1 MNNHKINESAR
12 VIPIDQSFDFDDFD
26 AAAWEAKHGRPH
38 AGTTL
43 LKKIVNDIKTKAQ
56 TGYLPLDSKIVNPQ
70 WPDKSGENGAPI
82 NTWQNLQWMLNQYG
96 VKARYNVVSKDVDV
110 TLPGIDFG
118 PDASANCVLTELSTI
133 CARNKMPKS
142 ELAEQIKL
150 IGVRNQFNPA
160 QEFIESKPW
169 DGVSRLPELYATL
182 KTAPGS
188 DRSNMELL
196 VRRWLIS
203 AVAAA
208 LKPTGFWSKG
218 VLVLQGPQ
226 SLGKTAWIKSL
237 FPEEQRG
244 LVKIGASLDPSNKDS
259 VSSAIGHWIVELGEL
274 DGTFRKADIAK
285 LKAFISQ
292 DVDMLRR
299 PYDRLESRYQ
309 RRTVF
314 FASVNPEKFLADET
328 GNVRWW
334 TIAVT
339 DVNYQH
345 SIDVQQLWAEVATL
359 LDAGERW
366 WLERD
371 EEKKLAEI
379 NAEHE
384 NVDPLEELIL
394 SRFDWNV
401 AGAARAMT
409 ATEVLIEVGMTP
421 SKALSTQCSVILKK
435 LTGKDAR
442 KSNGRKVFALP
453 PTRGDSGF

>member
-1 MNNHKINESAR
+1 MNNNTKIEEISQNR
-12 VIPIDQSFDFDDFD
+12 DLVKTKSFDDDD
-26 AAAWEAKHGRPH
+26 CSDEAVEAAYNEFMANLEAK
-38 AGTTL
+38 
-43 LKKIVNDIKTKAQ
+43 KK
-56 TGYLPLDSKIVNPQ
+56 YLPLDARVDMRNCPF
-70 WPDKSGENGAPI
+70 KSEENGRPL
-82 NTWQNLQWMLNQYG
+82 NTRENMEWMLAQYG
-96 VKARYNVVSKDVDV
+96 IKARYNVISKDVDV
-110 TLPGIDFG
+110 TLPGLDFG
-118 PDASANCVLTELSTI
+118 PDASANCILTEITSM
-133 CARNKMPKS
+133 CARNKMPQS
-142 ELAEQIKL
+142 NVADYIKL
-150 IGVRNQFNPA
+150 IGTRNQYNPA
-160 QEFIESKPW
+160 QEFIESRPW

-182 KTAPGS
+182 TTAPGY
-188 DRSNMELL
+188 DRADMEML

-203 AVAAA
+203 AVAAV

-244 LVKIGASLDPSNKDS
+244 LVKIGASLDPTNKDS

-334 TIAVT
+334 TVAVT

-345 SIDVQQLWAEVATL
+345 GIDVQQLWAEVATL
-359 LDAGERW
+359 FTAGERW

-371 EEKKLAEI
+371 EEARLAKI
-379 NAEHE
+379 NSEHE

-394 SRFDWNV
+394 SRFDWSIE
-401 AGAARAMT
+401 GAARAMT
-409 ATEVLIEVGMTP
+409 ATDVLVEIGMTP

-442 KSNGRKVFALP
+442 KSNGRKVFSLP
-453 PTRGDSGF
+453 PTKGDSRF